1 MQTGGRTAAA
11 GLGGEVRGGLSSAV
25 VSLGILLPLGLLS
38 FAALGPAA
46 GAVGIPA
53 AFATAIV
60 GSLVATIVGGAD
72 VPGSGPKSSTSIIFA
87 GFVAVLASDPRLA
100 TARGFDVET
109 LLLLTSLCVAVS
121 GLLQVLFAVLRFGS
135 LVSFVPLPVVAGFM
149 DGLALLIAIAQV
161 ETILGLPQ
169 GAGVSGLAD
178 GLARVKIGGVLL
190 GVATVA
196 LCWILARRW
205 ARVPWTLIGIVAGTV
220 AYAIVARVW
229 PDVSLGPL
237 LGVSSMGFPA
247 PLAVAK
253 LASPDVVA
261 ILQTHLPQLLTT
273 ASVIALIGSMDALLS
288 AVAVDARLN
297 TRHDS
302 NRLLLGQGLAN
313 LACAAFGG
321 LPLAT
326 SSAVQLAAHRAGGRG
341 RGAGIVCVLVLS
353 VVLIAGGRALAL
365 VPITVVAA
373 VMLVVALGLFD
384 QWSRAPWQQLRAGSR
399 DRDALWSLSIVVIV
413 GAITVAFGFVP
424 AIAVGVLLSLVLF
437 VAALNRSLVRSVA
450 TGETRGSRRIYDA
463 GRARVLRER
472 GAQIRVVELEGAI
485 FFGTALRLRSE
496 MEALAAGSRFFV
508 LDVRRVTM
516 IDASGANALDRLA
529 SRLSKAGSQLL
540 LAGLVAGQRH
550 ARALRAYGAF
560 GHEDGR
566 HWYPDVDRALEAAE
580 RALLEEAGAQLPH
593 DELPLA
599 RLALLDGI
607 DDAQREKLRPLL
619 ARVELAAHEVL
630 FRRGEP
636 GDRLYVIARGS
647 ISILTDVDE
656 GVAAAHRLASFGPGV
671 VFGETAMLDRGG
683 RSAAAAADEP
693 SVLYVL
699 TRADF
704 DALREREPAL
714 ANLVL
719 LNIARELSAR
729 LRFATATI
737 QAADR

>member
-1 MQTGGRTAAA
+1 MQTATHRGIGG
-11 GLGGEVRGGLSSAV
+11 GLRGGLSSAV

-60 GSLVATIVGGAD
+60 GGLVATIVGGAD
-72 VPGSGPKSSTSIIFA
+72 VPGSGPKSSTAIIFA
-87 GFVAVLASDPRLA
+87 GFVAVLASDPRVA

-109 LLLLTSLCVAVS
+109 LLLLTSLCVAIS
-121 GLLQVLFAVLRFGS
+121 GLLQVLFALLRFGS

-161 ETILGLPQ
+161 ETFLGLPH
-169 GAGVSGLAD
+169 GAGASDLAD
-178 GLARVKIGGVLL
+178 GLGRVKVGGLAL
-190 GVATVA
+190 GIATVA
-196 LCWILARRW
+196 LCWVVARRW
-205 ARVPWTLIGIVAGTV
+205 PRLPWALIGIVAGTL
-220 AYAIVARVW
+220 AYAIVAAAW
-229 PDVSLGPL
+229 PGVSLGPL
-237 LGVSSMGFPA
+237 LGVTSMDFPA
-247 PLAVAK
+247 PLALTK
-253 LASPDVVA
+253 LASPAVA
-261 ILQTHLPQLLTT
+261 PILHTHLPQLLTT
-273 ASVIALIGSMDALLS
+273 ALVIALIGSMDALLS
-288 AVAVDARLN
+288 AVAVDARLDA
-297 TRHDS
+297 RHDS
-302 NRLLLGQGLAN
+302 NRLLLGMGLAN
-313 LACAAFGG
+313 LACAAVGG

-326 SSAVQLAAHRAGGRG
+326 SSSVQLSAHQAGGRG
-341 RGAGIVCVLVLS
+341 RLSGIVSVLLLT
-353 VVLIAGGRALAL
+353 VVMIAGGRWLGL
-365 VPITVVAA
+365 VPVTVIAG
-373 VMLVVALGLFD
+373 VMLVVAFGMFD
-384 QWSRAPWQQLRAGSR
+384 QWSRAPWRQLRAGSR

-413 GAITVAFGFVP
+413 GAITVVFGFVP

-463 GRARVLRER
+463 ERARVLREG

-496 MEALAAGSRFFV
+496 MEALAAGARFFI

-529 SRLSKAGSQLL
+529 SRLAKSGAQLL

-550 ARALRAYGAF
+550 ARALSAYGAF

-580 RALLEEAGAQLPH
+580 RALLDVAGAQLSRE
-593 DELPLA
+593 ELPLG
-599 RLALLDGI
+599 RLVLLDGI
-607 DDAQREKLRPLL
+607 DAAQREKLRLLL
-619 ARVELAAHEVL
+619 ARVELATHEVL

-647 ISILTDVDE
+647 ISILADVDE
-656 GVAAAHRLASFGPGV
+656 GVMFAHRLASFGPGV
-671 VFGETAMLDRGG
+671 VFGETAMLDRGV

-704 DALREREPAL
+704 DTLREREPAL
-714 ANLVL
+714 ANVVL